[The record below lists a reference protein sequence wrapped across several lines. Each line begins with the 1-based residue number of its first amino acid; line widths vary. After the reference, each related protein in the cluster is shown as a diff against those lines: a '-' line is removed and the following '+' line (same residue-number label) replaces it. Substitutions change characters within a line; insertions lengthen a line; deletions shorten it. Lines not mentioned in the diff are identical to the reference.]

1 MEVSLIGP
9 ILFSLTVILF
19 KLQIAISADVCPSK
33 CICDW
38 TVGSVNCSN
47 QKLDHIP
54 DFGARSASVEQ
65 LYFSHNNL
73 TKITKES
80 VDKFTNITILEINDN
95 LISDIDSG
103 AFSSLQKLKKLK
115 LTGNLL
121 TVVKTGT
128 FTDLMSLQYLIL
140 SQNQIVELQEN
151 TITNLTNLISL
162 QLAYNS
168 LLHLNSNSIRNL
180 PSLTHLYLRDNRLTE
195 VPTDFLSMIPYLT
208 FLTLNKNK
216 ISGIDQFAFAGC
228 TRLQELH
235 LSDNR
240 IQSINELGFSIAGN
254 LSTLNLVTL
263 YLTKNRLKSI
273 PPAIKTVETILHLEL
288 SGNLL
293 EKVSPCSLHTLA
305 KLRSL
310 HITMNDNLERI
321 ESKAFAGLKD
331 LFQVYISNNRRL
343 KDISEDAFIDSKKV
357 ESIFLENNDLRNFS
371 KDLFEWHNV
380 RLLNIQTNN
389 FVCSCDILWIQK
401 SEMMQKQYIKNL
413 MNHVKCNDGNTTVY
427 IMSLKAEEMNCPIEG
442 QTYDTTSRL
451 ITGLIAA
458 SVISCTLVLCFV
470 LISSRNRLHTKYI
483 QFKYRRQRDNP
494 LFTVEDPK
502 SKSKMFSSKSLFRN
516 QVTRE
521 ETLM

>member
-19 KLQIAISADVCPSK
+19 KLHIAISADVCPSN

-54 DFGARSASVEQ
+54 DFGTRSASVTR

-95 LISDIDSG
+95 LISEIDTG
-103 AFSSLQKLKKLK
+103 AFSSLEKLKKLK

-140 SQNQIVELQEN
+140 SQNQIEHIEEN
-151 TITNLTNLISL
+151 AITNLANLISL
-162 QLAYNS
+162 QITYNS
-168 LLHLNSNSIRNL
+168 LSHLNSNSIRNL
-180 PSLTHLYLRDNRLTE
+180 SSLTNLYLRDNRFTE
-195 VPTDFLSMIPYLT
+195 VPTDFLSRIPYLK
-208 FLTLNKNK
+208 FLTLNKNN
-216 ISGIDQFAFAGC
+216 ISAIDPFAFAGC

-235 LSDNR
+235 LSGNR
-240 IQSINELGFSIAGN
+240 IQFINELGFSIAGN
-254 LSTLNLVTL
+254 GSSLNLVTL
-263 YLTKNRLKSI
+263 YLAKNRLKSI
-273 PPAIKTVETILHLEL
+273 PPAIKTVETILHLKL

-293 EKVSPCSLHTLA
+293 EKVRPYSLDTLA

-331 LFQVYISNNRRL
+331 LFQIYISNNRHL
-343 KDISEDAFIDSKKV
+343 QYISEDAFIDSKKV

-371 KDLFEWHNV
+371 KGLFEWHNV

-401 SEMMQKQYIKNL
+401 SEMLQIQYIKNL
-413 MNHVKCNDGNTTVY
+413 MKEVKCTDGNTTQY
-427 IMSLKAEEMNCPIEG
+427 ILTLNAEEMNCPIQG
-442 QTYDTTSRL
+442 QTYGTKSRL

-470 LISSRNRLHTKYI
+470 LISCRNRFYTKYI
-483 QFKYRRQRDNP
+483 QFKYRRQRDDP
-494 LFTVEDPK
+494 LFTVEDPR
-502 SKSKMFSSKSLFRN
+502 SKSKMFSKKSLLRN
-516 QVTRE
+516 HVTRE

>member
-1 MEVSLIGP
+1 MEFSLIGP
-9 ILFSLTVILF
+9 ILFSLTVIVF
-19 KLQIAISADVCPSK
+19 KLHIAISADVCPNN

-38 TVGSVNCSN
+38 AAGSVNCSN

-54 DFGARSASVEQ
+54 DFGTRSTSVTL

-73 TKITKES
+73 TKITKET

-95 LISDIDSG
+95 LISEIDSG
-103 AFSSLQKLKKLK
+103 AFLSLQKLEKLK

-140 SQNQIVELQEN
+140 SQNQIEHIEEN
-151 TITNLTNLISL
+151 AITNLANLSSL
-162 QLAYNS
+162 QITCNS
-168 LLHLNSNSIRNL
+168 LSHLNSNSIRNL
-180 PSLTHLYLRDNRLTE
+180 SSLTNVYLRDNRLTE
-195 VPTDFLSMIPYLT
+195 VPTDFLSRIPYLK
-208 FLTLNKNK
+208 FLTIRENN
-216 ISGIDQFAFAGC
+216 ISSIDKFAFAGC
-228 TRLQELH
+228 TRLRELH
-235 LSDNR
+235 LSGNR
-240 IQSINELGFSIAGN
+240 IQSINELGFSIDSNG
-254 LSTLNLVTL
+254 SSLNLVTL
-263 YLTKNRLKSI
+263 LLTKNRLKSI

-288 SGNLL
+288 SENLL
-293 EKVSPCSLHTLA
+293 EKVIPCSLNTLA

-310 HITMNDNLERI
+310 HITKNDNLERI

-331 LFQVYISNNRRL
+331 LLQVYISNNRRL

-371 KDLFEWHNV
+371 KNLFEWHNV

-401 SEMMQKQYIKNL
+401 SEMMKIQYIKNL
-413 MNHVKCNDGNTTVY
+413 MKDVKCTDGNTTRYV
-427 IMSLKAEEMNCPIEG
+427 MSLNAEEMNCPIEG
-442 QTYDTTSRL
+442 QTYGTKSRL

-458 SVISCTLVLCFV
+458 SVISCMLVLCFV
-470 LISSRNRLHTKYI
+470 LISCRNRFYTKYI
-483 QFKYRRQRDNP
+483 QFKYRRQRDDP
-494 LFTVEDPK
+494 MFTVEDPK
-502 SKSKMFSSKSLFRN
+502 AKSKMFSNKSLLRN
-516 QVTRE
+516 QLTRE

>member
-1 MEVSLIGP
+1 MEVSWIEP
-9 ILFSLTVILF
+9 ILFSFTVILF
-19 KLQIAISADVCPSK
+19 KLHIAISADVCPSN

-47 QKLDHIP
+47 QKLDHVP
-54 DFGARSASVEQ
+54 DFGTRSASVER
-65 LYFSHNNL
+65 LFFSHNNL
-73 TKITKES
+73 TKITKET

-95 LISDIDSG
+95 LISEIDSG
-103 AFSSLQKLKKLK
+103 AFSSLQKLMKLK
-115 LTGNLL
+115 LSDNLL

-128 FTDLMSLQYLIL
+128 FTDLMSLQNLIL
-140 SQNQIVELQEN
+140 SQNRIDHIEEDA
-151 TITNLTNLISL
+151 ITNLTNLISL
-162 QLAYNS
+162 QLTCNS
-168 LLHLNSNSIRNL
+168 LSHLNNNSIRNL
-180 PSLTHLYLRDNRLTE
+180 SSLTNLYLRDNRLQE
-195 VPTDFLSMIPYLT
+195 VPTYFLSTMPFLT
-208 FLTLNKNK
+208 FLTLNKNN
-216 ISGIDQFAFAGC
+216 ISAIDKFAFAGC
-228 TRLQELH
+228 TRLRELH

-240 IQSINELGFSIAGN
+240 IHSINELGFSIAGN
-254 LSTLNLVTL
+254 GSSLNLVTL
-263 YLTKNRLKSI
+263 YLAKNRLKSI
-273 PPAIKTVETILHLEL
+273 PPAIKTVKTILHLEL

-293 EKVSPCSLHTLA
+293 EKVSPYSLHTLS

-310 HITMNDNLERI
+310 HITTNENLERI

-371 KDLFEWHNV
+371 KNLFEWHNV

-401 SEMMQKQYIKNL
+401 SEMLQTQYIKNL
-413 MNHVKCNDGNTTVY
+413 MIDVKCSDGNTTRN
-427 IMSLKAEEMNCPIEG
+427 ILSLNAEEMNCPIEG
-442 QTYDTTSRL
+442 QTDGTKSRL

-458 SVISCTLVLCFV
+458 SVISCTIVLCFV
-470 LISSRNRLHTKYI
+470 LISCRSRFYTKYI
-483 QFKYRRQRDNP
+483 QFKYRRQRDDP
-494 LFTVEDPK
+494 LFTVEDQRA
-502 SKSKMFSSKSLFRN
+502 KSKMFSNKSLLRN